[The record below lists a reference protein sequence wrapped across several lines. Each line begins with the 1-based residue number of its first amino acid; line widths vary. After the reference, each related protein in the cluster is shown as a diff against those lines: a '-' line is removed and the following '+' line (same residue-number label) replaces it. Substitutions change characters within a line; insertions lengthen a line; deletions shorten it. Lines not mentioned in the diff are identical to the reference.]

1 MSQNRAISPNI
12 ISVKGII
19 KKKKQSWQEILR
31 FTFSESQHTAWAS
44 HLHSRAGECDG
55 DRGKQNLI

>member
-19 KKKKQSWQEILR
+19 KKKQSWQEILR
-31 FTFSESQHTAWAS
+31 FTLSESQHTAWAS
-44 HLHSRAGECDG
+44 HLQSRAGECDG